1 MVGYSLGFSHQMTV
15 MVNWCGLCGRAVW
28 MNGMQSKWTVAKW
41 PCTLSHFAIFVL
53 SLYYHGLKLL
63 LSFSHD
69 TVIDVISLLHLFSPP
84 QCFASCLFL
93 VAMPLCPATRCLAR
107 CCNVASY
114 PPDINWM
121 PCTIPQYP
129 LKCSVFLCWGHLIL
143 PRCAS
148 LQANTLTGLLE
159 KETGGRSTMA
169 TGLTFWWIIS
179 LMGRNISFDHL
190 IWGKKYALPSGYST

>member
-1 MVGYSLGFSHQMTV
+1 MHFVSLCHICFIALLPWVKVVIVVFPWYCH
-15 MVNWCGLCGRAVW
+15 WCY
-28 MNGMQSKWTVAKW
+28 
-41 PCTLSHFAIFVL
+41 FASSSLFTASVFRFLFVL
-53 SLYYHGLKLL
+53 SCY
-63 LSFSHD
+63 
-69 TVIDVISLLHLFSPP
+69 
-84 QCFASCLFL
+84 

-129 LKCSVFLCWGHLIL
+129 LKCSVFLCWWHLIL